1 MDDIFPG
8 AESVRPPEEV
18 VEQALLSTEAAELP
32 PGKRAALL
40 NALKQLQAIILGFG
54 TASSTVFNN
63 LSGGSNNEKKSWHDD
78 REYNRQWS
86 PGKVVAGS
94 PIVPINPQMA
104 SSGSGASGGSGSGS
118 SSGKPRSQQQLQSP
132 SQLNRQQELLV
143 QLSQSTTKTTEELL
157 QDLIDRDMAR
167 AAQEQ
172 QN

>member
-1 MDDIFPG
+1 M
-8 AESVRPPEEV
+8 
-18 VEQALLSTEAAELP
+18 LSTEAAELP

-104 SSGSGASGGSGSGS
+104 SSGSASGSGS